1 MIFFSVLSA
10 SFRGGGV
17 LGHLDTIAS
26 SNAVRIVYAT
36 ASRLGRGGLTGG
48 DGGGRQTREPSSQGA
63 VRPIDRHGRA
73 GWLGQLIEKT
83 GARDIFC
90 LKRVCRSSFAGTQK
104 SLQKAAIN

>member
-1 MIFFSVLSA
+1 MIVGDDFFSVLSV
-10 SFRGGGV
+10 SFWGGGV

-36 ASRLGRGGLTGG
+36 ASRLGPGGLTGG

-83 GARDIFC
+83 G
-90 LKRVCRSSFAGTQK
+90 S
-104 SLQKAAIN
+104 